1 MFEDE
6 QAALFTSSRTCLEI
20 IIQKRVYTL
29 YVDST
34 FNFFSLLVGHLF

>member
-6 QAALFTSSRTCLEI
+6 QAALFTLSLTCLET

-29 YVDST
+29 HVDSA
-34 FNFFSLLVGHLF
+34 FNYFCLLVGHLF